1 MRARPSYAG
10 AYSEKPIFEPRTDTT
25 STSPRGGKLKY
36 SYVLT
41 KILDQGNGVRE
52 KLTRS
57 KVVSTVENVILRHIG
72 RNFSVFGGVV

>member
-1 MRARPSYAG
+1 MHIA
-10 AYSEKPIFEPRTDTT
+10 KKLILNLTQIQLVQV
-25 STSPRGGKLKY
+25 RGEKLKY

-57 KVVSTVENVILRHIG
+57 KVVSATKNVILRHIG
-72 RNFSVFGGVV
+72 RNFSVFGMVV